1 MTEEEK
7 RKTGEELPE
16 ESGGEEKLSS
26 SEMHARKRRRRHS
39 VLKAQRRW
47 IIAGIIFIALLIP
60 TLIVVNYFVGIYT
73 FTDYDGEK
81 YKIKK
86 EAGKYAMFDGDG
98 TVLDRTVD
106 GYYVTTKLS
115 TLVEVNEDD
124 GSYQVIAV
132 VDTEEGESVG
142 TANRLLMYRH
152 VSQENTQQ
160 IEVHNQYGTYT
171 FYRNAD
177 DDFVIKGYETYP
189 YSVTKFSSLAVS
201 AGYSLTTRK
210 IENPIK
216 AEDGKYHEY
225 GLAEETRKDADG
237 NEYAYSPA
245 WFRMTDVDGNTYTV
259 YVGDEVPSG
268 GAYYVKYTER
278 DAVYVMDYSVQAT
291 VITMYDTVQ
300 NAHDIPNVLDV
311 PVTEFITPII
321 CYPMTANT
329 YFDVQNFSVFKGE
342 DVKKSDEDASFEL
355 HPIVSFSFW
364 DMDERFGTFYHTRS
378 YVLNYPEN
386 YLVNTDNTGAAL
398 QSIYGMYFEG
408 CRALNVDD
416 AVLAE
421 YGLDDPEYY
430 LYFIFNDIEHTI
442 LISKKT
448 ENNTRYLTS
457 AVYDMIVEA
466 NADQLHFLDYDLTDW
481 VDPSYFDMNIAWATE
496 VIVDADGK
504 TWHFWMDNSKS
515 DSMSNP
521 TYSDEAKEN
530 TTIASTDMT
539 LYCED
544 SDGNKMQSISQV
556 VIKDKKGF
564 TWTVSSEKISA
575 KQPNGNYAT
584 LSGAMKTTNQVG
596 DEVTVL
602 TGYIDGEDGTK
613 VYADANYI
621 TIVDPNGKSETY
633 LRYGMSM
640 FRKFYQSLLYA
651 SLEGNAH
658 DGTYGLSDEKIAEVT
673 SVPDSECQTVITVKT
688 CYDKVPEYVFRY
700 YPYSERRSLITVNG
714 GEAEFYVLR
723 SFTDKI
729 IADASRV
736 VLGQKVVPISKY

>member
-7 RKTGEELPE
+7 RVPVEDAEQE
-16 ESGGEEKLSS
+16 NISS
-26 SEMHARKRRRRHS
+26 SELHAQKRRKRHS
-39 VLKAQRRW
+39 VLKSQRRW
-47 IIAGIIFIALLIP
+47 IIACIVFSVLLIP
-60 TLIVVNYFVGIYT
+60 TLIFVNYLVGIYT

-81 YKIKK
+81 YTVKK
-86 EAGKYAMFDGDG
+86 EAGKYAMFEKSGKRLE
-98 TVLDRTVD
+98 TTVD
-106 GYYVTTKLS
+106 GYYVTSKLS
-115 TLVEVNEDD
+115 TLVEVNADT
-124 GSYQVIAV
+124 GAFKVIAV

-160 IEVHNQYGTYT
+160 IEVHNRYGTYT
-171 FYRNAD
+171 FYRNTD
-177 DDFVIKGYETYP
+177 DKFVIKGYETYP

-225 GLAEETRKDADG
+225 GLADETRKDADG
-237 NEYAYSPA
+237 NEYQYSPA
-245 WFRMTDVDGNTYTV
+245 WFRMTDVNGNVYTV
-259 YVGDEVPSG
+259 YVGDEIPSG
-268 GAYYVKYTER
+268 GGYYVKYTER
-278 DAVYVMDYSVQAT
+278 DAVYVMDYSVQAD
-291 VITMYDTVQ
+291 VITMYDTVR

-311 PVTEFITPII
+311 PLTEFVTPILT
-321 CYPMTANT
+321 YPMTAST
-329 YFDVQNFSVFKGE
+329 YFDVQNFSVFIGDEVKRSEE
-342 DVKKSDEDASFEL
+342 DPSYQL
-355 HPIVSFSFW
+355 HPIVNFSFW

-386 YLVNTDNTGAAL
+386 YLVNSDTTGAAL
-398 QSIYGMYFEG
+398 QALYGMYYEG
-408 CRALNVDD
+408 CRAIGATEDD
-416 AVLAE
+416 LAE
-421 YGLDDPEYY
+421 YGLDEPEYY
-430 LYFIFNDIEHTI
+430 LYFKFNDMDHTI

-448 ENNTRYLTS
+448 EKNTRYLTS
-457 AVYDMIVEA
+457 AVYDMIVEV
-466 NADQLHFLDYDLTDW
+466 NADQLLFLDYDLTDW

-496 VIVDADGK
+496 VIVEAEGK

-521 TYSDEAKEN
+521 TYSEEAKKN
-530 TTIASTDMT
+530 TTISSTDMT
-539 LYCED
+539 MRCED
-544 SDGNKMQSISQV
+544 SDGNKMQSVSQV
-556 VIKDKKGF
+556 VITDKNGF
-564 TWTVSSEKISA
+564 TWTVGPEKISA
-575 KQPNGNYAT
+575 KGKDGNYAT
-584 LSGAMKTTNQVG
+584 LSGAKKTTNQIG
-596 DEVTVL
+596 NEVTIL
-602 TGYIDGEDGTK
+602 TGFIDGADGTK

-621 TIVDPNGKSETY
+621 TVVDPNGKSETY

-658 DGTYGLSDEKIAEVT
+658 DGTYGLSDEKINETV

-688 CYDKVPEYVFRY
+688 GYAKFPEYKFRY

-714 GEAEFYVLR
+714 GGAEFYVLR

-729 IADASRV
+729 ITDASRV
-736 VLGQKVVPISKY
+736 VLGQKVDPISKY